1 MFMEKRFAFIA
12 LAILVAATTLSCKPD
27 AQCEAEQLLESASR
41 LFAEKQYNKAL
52 WKIDSLRKV
61 YPTAIEVR
69 KKALKLH
76 QSISLQQTREELAL
90 TDSALQATIINYQY
104 LKTKVDKDREQLRA
118 TPEELEQLTLMR
130 IKRDSL
136 QTCYDVQCK
145 KIKYIL
151 KKQKEI

>member
-1 MFMEKRFAFIA
+1 MFMGKRFAFIA
-12 LAILVAATTLSCKPD
+12 LAILVAAATLSCKPD

-76 QSISLQQTREELAL
+76 
-90 TDSALQATIINYQY
+90 
-104 LKTKVDKDREQLRA
+104 
-118 TPEELEQLTLMR
+118 
-130 IKRDSL
+130 
-136 QTCYDVQCK
+136 
-145 KIKYIL
+145 
-151 KKQKEI
+151 